1 MKKIKITVVDDN
13 QNFIKEMS
21 KEIHDNSNFEL
32 LGVYYDGDDFLKNG
46 PHMMDVLILDCIM
59 PKTDGI
65 EVLRQMKSKG
75 ITAKHILC
83 TSGFSN
89 DTLMKEMQQNQ
100 VDYFMLKPFS
110 AAQCLSKCMQFI
122 YEWNTDIEGSDSEL
136 LFKPSNDTVS
146 AQMLQR
152 IQLEKEITEILHEI
166 GIPAHIKGYMYL
178 RTAIIETYLNN
189 DFLGQITK
197 VLYPQI
203 ARHYKTTSSRVER
216 AIRHAIEVA
225 WNRGN
230 IDAIDEIF
238 AYTISATKA
247 KPTNSEFIAMI
258 ADKLRLDH
266 RVKLKQSQLY
276 KVR

>member
-1 MKKIKITVVDDN
+1 MNKIRITVVDDN
-13 QNFIKEMS
+13 QNFMLEMQ
-21 KEIHDNSNFEL
+21 KEIHNSQNFEL
-32 LGVYYDGDDFLKNG
+32 AGMFQDGQDFLSAA
-46 PHMMDVLILDCIM
+46 PREMDVLVLDCIM
-59 PKTDGI
+59 PRVDGI
-65 EVLRQMKSKG
+65 EVLRQMKTRG
-75 ITAKHILC
+75 ITAKKILC
-83 TSGFSN
+83 TSGFAN
-89 DTLMKEMQQNQ
+89 DTLMHEMNQ
-100 VDYFMLKPFS
+100 LHVDYFMLKPFS
-110 AAQCLSKCMQFI
+110 CRQCLNKCIQLLMDEENDFTDDSKDAL
-122 YEWNTDIEGSDSEL
+122 TAA
-136 LFKPSNDTVS
+136 KPMSQEALTK
-146 AQMLQR
+146 
-152 IQLEKEITEILHEI
+152 IQLEKEVTDILHEI

-178 RTAIIETYLNN
+178 RTAIIETYLNT

-197 VLYPQI
+197 VLYPEI
-203 ARHYKTTSSRVER
+203 ARRYKTTSSRVER

-266 RVKLKQSQLY
+266 RMKMRQSQLY

>member
-1 MKKIKITVVDDN
+1 MSRIKIIVVDDN
-13 QNFIKEMS
+13 QNFNHEMQ
-21 KEIHDNSNFEL
+21 KEILSSKNFEL
-32 LGVYYDGDDFLKNG
+32 LAMFENGEEFLNNSPKE
-46 PHMMDVLILDCIM
+46 MDVLILDCIM
-59 PKTDGI
+59 PKVDGI
-65 EVLRQMKSKG
+65 EVLRQMKSRG
-75 ITAKHILC
+75 IHAKKVLC

-89 DTLMKEMQQNQ
+89 DTLMKEMQQLH

-110 AAQCLSKCMQFI
+110 CRQCLSKCMQI
-122 YEWNTDIEGSDSEL
+122 VSDGQIEFMETPKDMVPLDMEMYSSEIMQ
-136 LFKPSNDTVS
+136 KV
-146 AQMLQR
+146 
-152 IQLEKEITEILHEI
+152 QLEKEVTEILHEI

-178 RTAIIETYLNN
+178 RTAIIETYTNV

-197 VLYPQI
+197 VLYPEI
-203 ARHYKTTSSRVER
+203 ARRYKTTSSRVER

-238 AYTISATKA
+238 AYTISASKA

-266 RVKLKQSQLY
+266 RMKLKQSQLY

>member
-1 MKKIKITVVDDN
+1 MNKIRIIVVDDN
-13 QNFIKEMS
+13 QNFIVEMQ
-21 KEIHDNSNFEL
+21 KEIHANKNFEL
-32 LGVYYDGDDFLKNG
+32 LGLFKDGEDFLSNA
-46 PHMMDVLILDCIM
+46 PRDMDVLVLDCIM
-59 PKTDGI
+59 PKVDGI
-65 EVLRQMKSKG
+65 EVLKQMKSRG
-75 ITAKHILC
+75 ITSRKILC

-89 DTLMKEMQQNQ
+89 DTLMKEMQQLH

-110 AAQCLSKCMQFI
+110 CRQCLNKCLQIMANSDIGFVETPKDMIPFDDQALSSEAMQ
-122 YEWNTDIEGSDSEL
+122 
-136 LFKPSNDTVS
+136 K
-146 AQMLQR
+146 
-152 IQLEKEITEILHEI
+152 IQLEKEVTEILHEI
-166 GIPAHIKGYMYL
+166 GIPAHIKGYLYL
-178 RTAIIETYLNN
+178 RTAIIETYLNV

-197 VLYPQI
+197 VLYPEI
-203 ARHYKTTSSRVER
+203 ARRYKTTSSRVER

-266 RVKLKQSQLY
+266 RMKLKQSQLY

>member
-1 MKKIKITVVDDN
+1 MNKIRIIVVDDN
-13 QNFIKEMS
+13 QNFNREMQ
-21 KEIHDNSNFEL
+21 KEIHANKNFEL
-32 LGVYYDGDDFLKNG
+32 LGMFEDGEEFLNG
-46 PHMMDVLILDCIM
+46 AVRETDVLVLDCIM
-59 PKTDGI
+59 PKVDGI
-65 EVLRQMKSKG
+65 EVLKQMKSRG
-75 ITAKHILC
+75 ITARKVLC

-89 DTLMKEMQQNQ
+89 DTLMREMQQHQ

-110 AAQCLSKCMQFI
+110 CKQCLNKCLQIVNDGQIGFMEIPKDMVMLDNEPVSNEAMQ
-122 YEWNTDIEGSDSEL
+122 
-136 LFKPSNDTVS
+136 K
-146 AQMLQR
+146 
-152 IQLEKEITEILHEI
+152 IQLEKEVTEILHEI

-178 RTAIIETYLNN
+178 RTAIIETYTNI

-197 VLYPQI
+197 VLYPEI
-203 ARHYKTTSSRVER
+203 ARRYKTTSSRVER

-238 AYTISATKA
+238 AYTISASKA

-266 RVKLKQSQLY
+266 RIKIKQSQLY

>member
-1 MKKIKITVVDDN
+1 MSKIKITIVDDN
-13 QNFIKEMS
+13 QIFTRELV
-21 KEIHDNSNFEL
+21 KEIHMNSNFEL
-32 LGVYYDGDDFLKNG
+32 LGVFYDGEEFLKSG
-46 PHMMDVLILDCIM
+46 PRNMDVLILDCIM
-59 PKTDGI
+59 PKVDGI
-65 EVLRQMKSKG
+65 EVLKQMRMKG
-75 ITAKHILC
+75 IMVRHVLC
-83 TSGFSN
+83 TSSFSN
-89 DTLMKEMQQNQ
+89 DTLMREMQQMK

-110 AAQCLSKCMQFI
+110 AAHCLQKCLHIMDDLNYPLHSKGNLLEESDLVSNEAMQ
-122 YEWNTDIEGSDSEL
+122 
-136 LFKPSNDTVS
+136 K
-146 AQMLQR
+146 

-178 RTAIIETYLNN
+178 RTAIIETYLNV

-197 VLYPQI
+197 VLYPEI
-203 ARHYKTTSSRVER
+203 ARRYKTTASRVER

-238 AYTISATKA
+238 AYTISASKA

-266 RVKLKQSQLY
+266 RLKLKQNHLY